1 MRANKRSKR
10 LSGPFKTRLSLTRNA
25 PMDDENN
32 DENNDDDIDDSD
44 DDDTIS

>member
-1 MRANKRSKR
+1 MGANERSER
-10 LSGPFKTRLSLTRNA
+10 PSGPFKTRLSLTRNA

-32 DENNDDDIDDSD
+32 DENNDNDINDSD